1 MSPSASEGEI
11 VEATSAQSPERNMHI
26 DRRYRHSTSSTGSH
40 RSRSRSRSRSPY
52 QHGTKRR
59 RDDYPSRDGRD
70 TRRFKVHYEDK
81 GSRRTN
87 HHRHSRSRSRSPYRH
102 QSTSQTLE
110 ASKHVKTAPIRTV
123 RFHDNGDSNAKSS
136 RAPEQEPTEPINI
149 EPIDEAT
156 QIEERRKRREA
167 LKAKLNSQPTPL
179 LAQALHASTNSVPS
193 TPYQPETPTG
203 KSYAI
208 PLSTQSLTT
217 YVESP
222 LVMSPQTPSFTNS
235 PRPRDDPDEP
245 SAADYDPTA
254 DMQEDRARHDHRFQQ
269 ETKVQSSHVEV
280 QAPSAK
286 NEDKD
291 EFDMFADDDDDDT
304 LVPILAKNKPKAS
317 DVMQSKDSNANLVD
331 NWDDIDGYYRI
342 VLGELL
348 DGRYHVQANLGKGMF
363 SAVVRALDQST
374 NKLVAIKVIRS
385 QESMKKAGLKEI
397 DILQKLAEADP
408 TDKQHLIRLERYFE
422 HKGHLCMV
430 FENLHINLREV
441 LKKYGRD
448 VGINF
453 RAVRL
458 YAQQMFLAL
467 SLLKKCNIL
476 HADLKPD
483 NVLINEE
490 RNMLKVCDL
499 GSAGDASENDITPYL
514 VSRFY
519 RAPEIILGMPY
530 DFGIDMWSIGC
541 TLYELYTGKILF
553 MGRNNNQ
560 MLKSIMEC
568 RGKFSLKLLKKAE
581 FAGLHFDDNL
591 QFRSMEKDKV
601 TNKDVVR
608 MLSINRPTRDL
619 KSRLVRATKNVTEA
633 EAKELPLFIDLLD
646 RCLALNPEK
655 RLTPTDALKHP
666 FINRTKI

>member
-11 VEATSAQSPERNMHI
+11 FEATSAKSPERNMHI
-26 DRRYRHSTSSTGSH
+26 DRRYRNSTESAGSH
-40 RSRSRSRSRSPY
+40 RSRSRSRSPY
-52 QHGTKRR
+52 RHGAKRR
-59 RDDYPSRDGRD
+59 KDEYPSRDGRD

-81 GSRRTN
+81 GKNRSNQSRR
-87 HHRHSRSRSRSPYRH
+87 SRSRSRSPYRH
-102 QSTSQTLE
+102 QSATSAFQKSEDTKQ
-110 ASKHVKTAPIRTV
+110 AKTAAIRTV
-123 RFHDNGDSNAKSS
+123 RFDVKDQTQA
-136 RAPEQEPTEPINI
+136 AEPINL
-149 EPIDEAT
+149 EPVDEAT

-179 LAQALHASTNSVPS
+179 LAQALHASTTNSVPS
-193 TPYQPETPTG
+193 TPQQPNTPSG
-203 KSYAI
+203 KSNVLFHLLQDLTAYAE
-208 PLSTQSLTT
+208 T
-217 YVESP
+217 P
-222 LVMSPQTPSFTNS
+222 LVMSPQTPSLANS

-254 DMQEDRARHDHRFQQ
+254 DMEEDRAKHDHRFQQ
-269 ETKVQSSHVEV
+269 EVEEKPNQV
-280 QAPSAK
+280 IPQVPKSNDK
-286 NEDKD
+286 NEDND
-291 EFDMFADDDDDDT
+291 EFDMFADDDDDDM
-304 LVPILAKNKPKAS
+304 LAPVLAKNKPKPS
-317 DVMQSKDSNANLVD
+317 DTLLSKDSHANLVD

-363 SAVVRALDQST
+363 SAVVRALDQTT
-374 NKLVAIKVIRS
+374 NKQVAIKVIRS
-385 QESMKKAGLKEI
+385 QESMKKAGFKEI
-397 DILQKLAEADP
+397 EILQKLAEADP
-408 TDKQHLIRLERYFE
+408 TDQKHVIRLERYFE

-490 RNMLKVCDL
+490 RTMLKVCDL

-553 MGRNNNQ
+553 MGRSNNQ

-601 TNKDVVR
+601 TNKDIVR
-608 MLSINRPTRDL
+608 LMNINRPTRDL

-666 FINRTKI
+666 FINRTKP